1 MARPAAS
8 VVLARADGRVLWV
21 RRGDQLRFS
30 AGFYAFPGGGV
41 DVEDAAVP
49 LLGAGGLDAD
59 EAACVAAAA
68 RELFE
73 ETGVLAVPGAAR
85 ISRQER
91 KGVGAAPL
99 RRTAGASFGG
109 GLTPHRPP
117 TVPPQH
123 APARP

>member
-68 RELFE
+68 RGRFR
-73 ETGVLAVPGAAR
+73 ETGGPAGPGAAPIPPPER
-85 ISRQER
+85 NGGRQ
-91 KGVGAAPL
+91 AP
-99 RRTAGASFGG
+99 
-109 GLTPHRPP
+109 RPR
-117 TVPPQH
+117 
-123 APARP
+123 APAPS